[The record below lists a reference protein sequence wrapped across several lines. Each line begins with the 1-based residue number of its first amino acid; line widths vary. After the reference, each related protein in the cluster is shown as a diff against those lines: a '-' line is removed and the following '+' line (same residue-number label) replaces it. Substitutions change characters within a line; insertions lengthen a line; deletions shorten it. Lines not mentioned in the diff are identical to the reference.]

1 MGLLVFVGFWF
12 VVGVGVGVG
21 VGLGWGVGCVGIVF
35 VVGVWLLSRLWG
47 YYFCG
52 RGLVVENDSHFY

>member
-1 MGLLVFVGFWF
+1 MVCGRELGC
-12 VVGVGVGVG
+12 VVGC
-21 VGLGWGVGCVGIVF
+21 GCC

-52 RGLVVENDSHFY
+52 RFFINPVCCVGIVFVVGGWVGCMGL